1 MIVHYMVTS
10 GDWCIGTH
18 SRYNSY
24 EEAKKEYETCKENS
38 VYGSLKKV
46 TIKGFLKKNIF
57 IEEIESFSI
66 VE

>member
-1 MIVHYMVTS
+1 M
-10 GDWCIGTH
+10 GTH

-38 VYGSLKKV
+38 VYGSLKRV

-66 VE
+66 K